1 MEKKSIE
8 KFHSYYAPLYILKY
22 KKNLKRI
29 FISRLK
35 TINISK
41 ILFLSN
47 STYLTTSYDTINQY
61 KNLNLNDKIT
71 TIYETNDITNIIE
84 IENENKNKNE
94 ILIAYSISNILK
106 IYSLKEKK
114 IISLFDDHEWAI
126 TSILEY
132 SLNKILTS
140 ANDKTI
146 KLFNIKEQ
154 FCIMNILAH
163 SWSINKIIKLKN
175 NYISSCSWDKSIKVW
190 ELNEDFFLISEL
202 VGHLEN
208 VNDIIEFKENIIISV
223 SEDLTIRFWDW
234 INEKCIFIIE
244 NASFESILKVVYLNN
259 YVFITYSDDGVKFW
273 DFENKSLIQT
283 FDCDGFYI
291 KYICN
296 IKNYVFAIWVNGIYV
311 FSNERNLNLL
321 E

>member
-190 ELNEDFFLISEL
+190 ELNE
-202 VGHLEN
+202 G
-208 VNDIIEFKENIIISV
+208 
-223 SEDLTIRFWDW
+223 
-234 INEKCIFIIE
+234 
-244 NASFESILKVVYLNN
+244 
-259 YVFITYSDDGVKFW
+259 
-273 DFENKSLIQT
+273 
-283 FDCDGFYI
+283 
-291 KYICN
+291 
-296 IKNYVFAIWVNGIYV
+296 
-311 FSNERNLNLL
+311 
-321 E
+321 

>member
-61 KNLNLNDKIT
+61 KNLNLNDKII
-71 TIYETNDITNIIE
+71 TIHETNDITNIIE

-140 ANDKTI
+140 SNDKTI

-190 ELNEDFFLISEL
+190 ELNEGFLISEL
-202 VGHLEN
+202 IGHFEN
-208 VNDIIEFKENIIISV
+208 VNDIIEFKENLIISV
-223 SEDLTIRFWDW
+223 SEDLSIRFWDW
-234 INEKCIFIIE
+234 KNEKCIFIIE
-244 NASFESILKVVYLNN
+244 NACFDSILKIVYLNKN
-259 YVFITYSDDGVKFW
+259 VFITYSDDGFVKFW
-273 DFENKSLIQT
+273 DFENKKIIQI

-296 IKNYVFAIWVNGIYV
+296 IKNSVFAIWINGIFV

-321 E
+321 

>member
-1 MEKKSIE
+1 MEKQLNE
-8 KFHSYYAPLYILKY
+8 QFHNYYSPLYFPKY
-22 KKNLKRI
+22 KKNSKRI
-29 FISRLK
+29 FISRLNK
-35 TINISK
+35 IDISK
-41 ILFLSN
+41 ILLLSN
-47 STYLTTSYDTINQY
+47 STYIITSFDKIIHY
-61 KNLNLNDKIT
+61 KNLNLLKRIT

-94 ILIAYSISNILK
+94 ILIAYSICNILK

-114 IISLFDDHEWAI
+114 ILSSFDDNEWSI
-126 TSILEY
+126 SSILEY

-140 ANDKTI
+140 SNDKTI

-190 ELNEDFFLISEL
+190 ELNENFFLISEL
-202 VGHLEN
+202 IGHSEN
-208 VNDIIEFKENIIISV
+208 VNDIIEFKDNLIISV

-234 INEKCIFIIE
+234 IKEICIFIIE
-244 NASFESILKVVYLNN
+244 NASFEPILKVIYLNN
-259 YVFITYSDDGVKFW
+259 NIFITYSDDGVVKFW
-273 DFENKSLIQT
+273 DFDNKSLIQN

-296 IKNYVFAIWVNGIYV
+296 IKKYVFAIWVNGIFV
-311 FSNERNLNLL
+311 FSNERHLNLF
-321 E
+321 